1 MAKISKSVS
10 FKNAEINFEDGTITE
25 TTKDEI
31 KVYSIEKLLTEWSR
45 IEGLSVTIKQ
55 DNEMPTDEE

>member
-31 KVYSIEKLLTEWSR
+31 KVYSIEKLLTEWSG